1 MLMIPIMLGQLSAL
15 SCWRSVI
22 AIQVIE
28 CGGIHDHARHKN
40 VDAADDDDG
49 GGGRDDDDDE
59 DEDDHENGDWC
70 CWQ

>member
-1 MLMIPIMLGQLSAL
+1 M
-15 SCWRSVI
+15 I

-28 CGGIHDHARHKN
+28 YGGIHDHARHKN